1 MAAAIRT
8 SRISGKIKPRDSA
21 TASSAITSGAINGSA
36 KPPACAEVV
45 AIKTQDATSAT
56 DFLNDIVLSPS
67 TNWQANNA
75 ALPNHRAFPFERIF
89 SVLCLRH
96 PVVPIVEN
104 AQFVRFL
111 EKVRCSKVNDY
122 NGLSPRRLAD
132 ELLLTLVST
141 SKQSS
146 HQARLVTKID

>member
-1 MAAAIRT
+1 MAVAIRT
-8 SRISGKIKPRDSA
+8 SRISGKINPRDSA
-21 TASSAITSGAINGSA
+21 AASSAITSGAINGSA

-56 DFLNDIVLSPS
+56 DFLNDILLSPS

-75 ALPNHRAFPFERIF
+75 ALPNHRAFLLERIS

-96 PVVPIVEN
+96 PVVPIVEK
-104 AQFVRFL
+104 AQSVRFS
-111 EKVRCSKVNDY
+111 EKAHCSKVNDY
-122 NGLSPRRLAD
+122 NGLSLLRLAD

-146 HQARLVTKID
+146 HQARLVTNTD